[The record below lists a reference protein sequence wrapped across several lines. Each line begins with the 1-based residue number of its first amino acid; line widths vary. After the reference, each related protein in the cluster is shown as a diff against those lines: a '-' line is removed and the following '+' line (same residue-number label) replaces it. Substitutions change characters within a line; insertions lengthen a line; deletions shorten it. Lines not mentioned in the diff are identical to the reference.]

1 MLNINSL
8 RKIDPK
14 IITIGSYPS
23 IIQSIL
29 DFDYLSGKK
38 SPSIVAI
45 IAAGR
50 RFERYFF
57 GRREVLIPVYESFD
71 ALSTELKK
79 HINLFISFTS
89 ARRVYSSIAQT
100 IELLPNIIGG
110 TIFAENVPEKHA
122 LELYRLAQQ
131 KKKFII
137 GPSSVGL
144 IIPRAIKLGAIGGV
158 DARQLIESHLFVPG
172 SVAVLSASGGMT
184 NEIIRLVAQNGK
196 RVSFCL
202 SFGGDRFPITSPQ

>member
-158 DARQLIESHLFVPG
+158 V
-172 SVAVLSASGGMT
+172 
-184 NEIIRLVAQNGK
+184 
-196 RVSFCL
+196 
-202 SFGGDRFPITSPQ
+202 